1 MKRLG
6 NYVVYLALSS
16 GIIYTGYTSV
26 KSSQATRQEELD
38 SVTEPLLGIA
48 PESFE
53 GVTFVKNYDADTLM
67 VNIPAVPN
75 VFGYHIRVRLSHVD
89 SPEITSTDSCSRT
102 VAVRGR
108 ELVANMLSVASQ
120 IDLLNVKRD
129 KYFRLLAE
137 VRVSGVLLHE
147 YLLERNLVVPYEGG
161 PKPKTDWCA
170 VMNKPS
176 DAPPIKI

>member
-1 MKRLG
+1 MTKLT
-6 NYVVYLALSS
+6 NYAIYLALSS

-26 KSSQATRQEELD
+26 RTSQESRQEALE
-38 SVTEPLLGIA
+38 SASEPLRGIA

-53 GVTFVKNYDADTLM
+53 GVTFVKNYDADTIM

-75 VFGYHIRVRLSHVD
+75 VFGYHVPVRLAHVD
-89 SPEITSTDSCSRT
+89 SPEITSTDSCART

-108 ELVANMLSVASQ
+108 ELVANMLSVANQ
-120 IDLLNVKRD
+120 IDLVNVKRD

-137 VRVSGVLLHE
+137 VKVSGVLLHE

-161 PKPKTDWCA
+161 TKPKVDWCA
-170 VMNKPS
+170 IIEKPLVS
-176 DAPPIKI
+176 PP

>member
-6 NYVVYLALSS
+6 NYAVYLAISS
-16 GIIYTGYTSV
+16 GLLYTGYNYVKTSQV
-26 KSSQATRQEELD
+26 SKQEELE
-38 SVTEPLLGIA
+38 SVSEPLLGIA

-53 GVTFVKNYDADTLM
+53 GVTFVKNYDADTIM

-75 VFGYHIRVRLSHVD
+75 VFGYHVPVRLAHVD

-108 ELVANMLSVASQ
+108 ELVANMLSVANQ
-120 IDLLNVKRD
+120 IDLVNVKRD

-170 VMNKPS
+170 VMGKPS
-176 DAPPIKI
+176 DALPIKI